1 MDENKIKHLEFIQNL
16 ITRMNSNSF
25 QLKGLVITIVS
36 ALLAVYAS
44 NKNQEFIL
52 IAIAPSVLFWFLDAY
67 YLQQERKFIGL
78 YNDISGV
85 SEKPKDIKSFEMR
98 PDQYTGGKYLYL
110 RVFFSPT
117 IWPLYSVVV
126 IGLILTYKFIICT
139 NG

>member
-1 MDENKIKHLEFIQNL
+1 MDENKIKHLEFIQNI

-52 IAIAPSVLFWFLDAY
+52 IAIAPSVLFWFLDTY
-67 YLQQERKFIGL
+67 YLQQERKFRGL
-78 YNDISGV
+78 YNDVSGV
-85 SEKPKDIKSFEMR
+85 SENPKDITPFEMR
-98 PDQYTGGKYLYL
+98 PDKYTGGKYLYL
-110 RVFFSPT
+110 RVFFSST
-117 IWPLYSVVV
+117 ICPMYSVIV